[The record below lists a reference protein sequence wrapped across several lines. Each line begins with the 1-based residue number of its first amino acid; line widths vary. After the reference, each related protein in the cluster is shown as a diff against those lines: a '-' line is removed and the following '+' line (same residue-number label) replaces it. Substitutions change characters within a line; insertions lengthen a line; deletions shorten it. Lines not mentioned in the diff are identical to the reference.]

1 MEQFLN
7 IPNPIGFLW
16 LILVGLS
23 MMIAFLVLKFTKL
36 EWDDVLVGWMVS
48 ITIINYHHH
57 YNFSLGCP

>member
-48 ITIINYHHH
+48 ITIIIII
-57 YNFSLGCP
+57 SLWGAIK

>member
-36 EWDDVLVGWMVS
+36 EWDDVLVGWYQLPS
-48 ITIINYHHH
+48 
-57 YNFSLGCP
+57 SLQFLFGVPIK

>member
-36 EWDDVLVGWMVS
+36 EWDDVLVG
-48 ITIINYHHH
+48 
-57 YNFSLGCP
+57 